1 MPLLWLS
8 LAFLLGLLAA
18 SAWQAPWWAWAALG
32 SAAIVAAIF
41 ETRLLQRFPRYAA
54 WRKLARLPVALLLV
68 GFALGA
74 LRIALAQSPPSQRD
88 LAWYNQR
95 GAARIVGVVNR
106 PPQKRDKSLT
116 LQIEVESLA
125 PLEDNLP
132 SNAPLSVRGELLAR
146 LPPGGDW
153 RYGDRVALVGSPTAA
168 EEESSA
174 SYASYLQRQGI
185 SAVLSYP
192 AVTLLKRNAG
202 SPLLAFLYDLR
213 SRALEV
219 VRQLWPQPES
229 ALMAGILLG
238 DDSALPQKVT
248 EAFQQTGT
256 AHIIAI
262 SGFNISIL
270 AGLFVR
276 GFGRFTRR
284 GVAVLLALLSIGF
297 YTLLVG
303 AQPSVVRAAVMGAVG
318 LFGPL
323 LGRRQVG
330 ANSLAFVAALMC
342 LFNPSLPWDISF
354 QLSFSGTLGLVL
366 FADPL
371 LAWLTHLLA
380 RRVSFPLA
388 RRIAAPIAEYFL
400 FTLAAQAATLPIIAY
415 HFQRVSLSA
424 VMANPLVLPIQPLVM
439 VLGGLAL
446 LGGLAWLPLGQLLA
460 GIIWPLPAL
469 TIRAAEA
476 LAQLPNGSLVTGQV
490 GLALVILYYA
500 LLFAFAVGLLRPARF
515 RGWLAPG
522 AALLLAALLA
532 LGAWRS
538 ALAAPTGKLQLTLL
552 GLQGGP
558 ALLVRAPQGQTALL
572 NGAAD
577 SRALEDALA
586 RRLPPFGARLDAL
599 LITTRYASP
608 LNALASLV
616 ERFPPAQ
623 VAFAPSISQG
633 AARNRLVSLL
643 RAQKV
648 EMAELQTG
656 SQLTLGQD
664 ARLTVLAQTPQG
676 TALVLEWKNFRAL
689 LPGGVAPQDLA
700 RLPAESIQS
709 PGLLLLTPADLE
721 AQPPAAWEALNPA
734 LVAWLQPGALINR
747 PGWLSLEQAGW
758 LELATDGE
766 HLWVEAGQY

>member
-1 MPLLWLS
+1 M
-8 LAFLLGLLAA
+8 A
-18 SAWQAPWWAWAALG
+18 
-32 SAAIVAAIF
+32 
-41 ETRLLQRFPRYAA
+41 RFARYAA
-54 WRKLARLPVALLLV
+54 WRRLARLPLALLLV
-68 GFALGA
+68 GFCAGA
-74 LRIALAQSPPSQRD
+74 LRSSLAQPRLGAGD
-88 LAWYNQR
+88 LAWYNGR
-95 GAARIVGVVNR
+95 GMARIVGVVNR
-106 PPQKRDKSLT
+106 PPDKYEKSLT
-116 LQIEVESLA
+116 LQIEVETLA
-125 PLEDNLP
+125 LLEEGQAAGEP
-132 SNAPLSVRGELLAR
+132 VPVRGQLLAR
-146 LPPGGDW
+146 LPVGGDW
-153 RYGDRVALVGSPTAA
+153 RYGDRVALVGVPSAA

-174 SYASYLQRQGI
+174 SYASYLERQGI

-192 AVTLLKRNAG
+192 RISLLRHNAG
-202 SPLLAFLYDLR
+202 SPLLALLYDLR
-213 SRALEV
+213 SLALAT

-238 DDSALPQKVT
+238 YDRDLPPQVT

-284 GVAVLLALLSIGF
+284 WIAVVLALLSISF

-303 AQPSVVRAAVMGAVG
+303 AQPSVVRAAIMGAVG

-342 LFNPSLPWDISF
+342 LFNPTLPWDISF

-371 LAWLTHLLA
+371 LSGLTRLLA
-380 RRVSFPLA
+380 RRVPFALA
-388 RRIAAPIAEYFL
+388 RKIAAPVAEYFL

-424 VMANPLVLPIQPLVM
+424 ILANPLVLPIQPLVM

-446 LGGLAWLPLGQLLA
+446 IAGLAWLPLGQLLA
-460 GIIWPLPAL
+460 GIIWPLPAY

-476 LAQLPNGSLVTGQV
+476 LAQLPNGSLVTGPASQ
-490 GLALVILYYA
+490 ALIILYA
-500 LLFAFAVGLLRPARF
+500 ILLFALAAGLLRPGWF
-515 RGWLAPG
+515 RRWLAPG
-522 AALLLAALLA
+522 VALVLAALLA
-532 LGAWRS
+532 VGVWRS
-538 ALAAPTGKLQLTLL
+538 ALATPDGKLHLTLL
-552 GLQGGP
+552 GMEGGP
-558 ALLVRAPQGQTALL
+558 ALLLRAPGGQAALL

-586 RRLPPFGARLDAL
+586 RRLPPIGARLDAL
-599 LITTRYASP
+599 LITTPYASP

-623 VAFAPSISQG
+623 VGLAQSTSAG
-633 AARNRLVSLL
+633 TARDRLVSALKAQGAQVIKLKTGDQIDLDHGASL
-643 RAQKV
+643 R
-648 EMAELQTG
+648 
-656 SQLTLGQD
+656 
-664 ARLTVLAQTPQG
+664 VLAETKDG
-676 TALVLEWKNFRAL
+676 VALLVEWGNFRAL
-689 LPGGVAPQDLA
+689 LPGGVAPRELE
-700 RLPAESIQS
+700 RLDKALIQS

-721 AQPPAAWEALNPA
+721 AQPPEVWAKLNPTQ
-734 LVAWLQPGALINR
+734 VAWYQLGALIDL
-747 PGWLSLEQAGW
+747 PGWLSLEEAGW
-758 LELATDGE
+758 LEVVTDGE
-766 HLWVEAGQY
+766 KLWIEKGR